1 MRFSIIMCTYNSAE
15 TMRYAIESVRRQIY
29 IDWEMIILDNGSKD
43 ESAEVIRQ
51 YEMADERI
59 KGIYRND
66 NVGWPMGISVCLQQ
80 AKGEYMMFLGAD
92 DLVADKWIFEEINQ
106 KIVAYQPDIVW
117 TGFAGAIFENGTYRC
132 YMQSCPADKVYHAEH
147 KIEQIDEIMRTTYYN
162 SVMHYVRIAFLK
174 EHGINFFSPYYGD
187 CMGMTEAMCR
197 VNTMVAVNKV
207 AYILTQNTS
216 QSSSRTVFDYNFEQQ
231 WKSILDI
238 HKKDETANL
247 RYIAER
253 ILNNLGAM
261 FENIVMGNQLCD
273 CYMNGINKSMSERF
287 LKAEEWLS
295 ADALGEMMYYAG
307 KERYEDKLLSS
318 VGVLYMAS
326 KGKDKQLEHICRC
339 SLWLAGLCEILF
351 YSDENGKVQ
360 WRIYFSAGESK
371 KAVQIMQCKSNKH
384 CIGAVLL
391 LNDDVCYE
399 NSDDRR
405 KIEAIFRTYMSG
417 MKLKRPNV

>member
-15 TMRYAIESVRRQIY
+15 TMRYAIESVRRQSCM
-29 IDWEMIILDNGSKD
+29 DWEMIILDNGSKD

-51 YEMADERI
+51 YEMMDERI

-66 NVGWPMGISVCLQQ
+66 NVGWPMGISICLQQ

-92 DLVADKWIFEEINQ
+92 DLVADKWTFEEINK

-117 TGFAGAIFENGTYRC
+117 TGFAGAIFEKGTYRC
-132 YMQSCPADKVYHAEH
+132 YMHSCPTDKVYHAEY
-147 KIEQIDEIMRTTYYN
+147 KTEQIDEIMRTTYYN

-197 VNTMVAVNKV
+197 ANTMVAVNKI

-216 QSSSRTVFDYNFEQQ
+216 QTSSITVFDYNFEQQ

-238 HKKDETANL
+238 HKKGETANL

-253 ILNNLGAM
+253 ILDNLGAM
-261 FENIVMGNQLCD
+261 LENIVLGNQLCD
-273 CYMNGINKSMSERF
+273 CYMNFINKSMSERF

-295 ADALGEMMYYAG
+295 SDALGEMMYYAG
-307 KERYEDKLLSS
+307 KERYEDKMLSA
-318 VGVLYMAS
+318 VGVLYMAC
-326 KGKDKQLEHICRC
+326 KGRNNQIEQISRYSIWLE
-339 SLWLAGLCEILF
+339 GLCEIIF
-351 YSDENGKVQ
+351 FDDESGHVQ
-360 WRIYFSAGESK
+360 WKLHISSDESK
-371 KAVQIMQCKSNKH
+371 KAVEIMQCKYNKH

-391 LNDDVCYE
+391 LKDDICYE
-399 NSDDRR
+399 NPDDRQ
-405 KIEAIFRTYMSG
+405 KMKELYEVYMAG
-417 MKLKRPNV
+417 MKSKRPNV